1 MVLVCS
7 LEQWQLYCN
16 GNEELGKKKMIL
28 NGAEAYSSLT
38 SSLLVHIFSAY
49 DATLMSLLC
58 FFHIE
63 RPSVWPEY
71 GSYLKMELLQDNRQV
86 LSTLYN
92 RTEKERHYGLFS
104 LNDTPLRSGFGGKKD
119 QLVFFVPW
127 IDFEQELQ
135 ASERRL
141 PPLALCQNG

>member
-1 MVLVCS
+1 
-7 LEQWQLYCN
+7 
-16 GNEELGKKKMIL
+16 MIL

-38 SSLLVHIFSAY
+38 SSSLVHIFSVY

-63 RPSVWPEY
+63 RLFVWPEY
-71 GSYLKMELLQDNRQV
+71 GSCLKMELLQHNRQV

-92 RTEKERHYGLFS
+92 RTEKERHSVLFS
-104 LNDTPLRSGFGGKKD
+104 LNDTPLRSGFGGKKGSTG
-119 QLVFFVPW
+119 LLFVPW
-127 IDFEQELQ
+127 LNFEQELQ

-141 PPLALCQNG
+141 PPLALCHNG